1 MEDDLKR
8 VLFTYGMSNDRMLI
22 ITDAPKE
29 SIRAWLRRYNK
40 AIENGDSCELFDTLK
55 TQYLVKELIDSEIDM
70 FATEMCDLI
79 GYDEVYDIADYI
91 DEGDDE

>member
-8 VLFTYGMSNDRMLI
+8 VLFTYGMSYDRMLI

-29 SIRAWLRRYNK
+29 SIEEWLRRYNK
-40 AIENGDSCELFDTLK
+40 AIENGESYELFDTLK
-55 TQYLVKELIDSEIDM
+55 TQYLVKKLIDSELDM
-70 FATEMCDLI
+70 FAWEMCELI

-91 DEGDDE
+91 EGGDE